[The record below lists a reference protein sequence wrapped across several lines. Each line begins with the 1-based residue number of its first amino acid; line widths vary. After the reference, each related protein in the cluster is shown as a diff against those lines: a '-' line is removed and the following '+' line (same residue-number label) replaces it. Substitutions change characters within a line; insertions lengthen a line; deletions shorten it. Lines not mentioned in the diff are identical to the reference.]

1 MKKLSQQELLLS
13 FLVCFIILRDTC
25 NSTHERLTC
34 MFPVGGGG
42 FTPVA
47 DVELYGLMMLLCL
60 LNFFASLLENIH
72 LNVFGIFHIHSIPN
86 ILIS

>member
-13 FLVCFIILRDTC
+13 FLVCFIRDTC

-47 DVELYGLMMLLCL
+47 DVKLNGLMMLLC
-60 LNFFASLLENIH
+60 FAKFLC
-72 LNVFGIFHIHSIPN
+72 IFA
-86 ILIS
+86 

>member
-13 FLVCFIILRDTC
+13 FLVCFIKCSILRDAC
-25 NSTHERLTC
+25 NSNHERLTC

-47 DVELYGLMMLLCL
+47 DVGLYGLMILLWL
-60 LNFFASLLENIH
+60 LNIFASVLENIY
-72 LNVFGIFHIHSIPN
+72 FN
-86 ILIS
+86 ILESFTSTVL

>member
-1 MKKLSQQELLLS
+1 
-13 FLVCFIILRDTC
+13 
-25 NSTHERLTC
+25 

-72 LNVFGIFHIHSIPN
+72 LNIFGIFHIHSVHN